1 MIAPFWISAPESR
14 LPVCG
19 GGMPWPVRAL
29 LNRPSITLILCFSG
43 SSGDR
48 VLLSFMSAPEPSALQ
63 LFSLMPLPMNM
74 TPKRFGNTAEA
85 VGSPKA
91 GSDSSQG
98 RATATPAPRRTARR
112 ERRGGEFW
120 VDFGIL
126 VHLSLKRGGLGAC
139 FLTQNCISLVEELGT
154 GDDSL
159 DQRTKAITI
168 GGKFAL
174 HAVYDQFVG
183 KQQRT

>member
-1 MIAPFWISAPESR
+1 
-14 LPVCG
+14 
-19 GGMPWPVRAL
+19 MPWPVAAL

-74 TPKRFGNTAEA
+74 TPKRFGKTVGASPNT
-85 VGSPKA
+85 
-91 GSDSSQG
+91 GSDSSHG

-112 ERRGGEFW
+112 EMRGEEFC

-126 VHLSLKRGGLGAC
+126 VHLSLAYILGKRGGLRRC
-139 FLTQNCISLVEELGT
+139 FFDRFGIPLIQKLRA
-154 GDDSL
+154 GDDGL
-159 DQRTKAITI
+159 DQRAKAILI
-168 GGKFAL
+168 RGQLGL
-174 HAVYDQFVG
+174 HAVDDQLV
-183 KQQRT
+183 